1 MQSNLLM
8 QVSDTLPSMSK
19 SERKIAEV
27 VLSDPESATRISIAA
42 LAQASNV
49 SEPSVNRFCKK
60 FEATGFPDFKIRL
73 AQSLASGIRYVSQSV
88 EPGDN
93 VKAYTHKIFDS
104 TISTLSLVRDRL
116 CMNLVEQVVDNLVQ
130 AKRIFFFGL
139 GASASVAKDAE
150 HKFFRFNLP
159 VACHEDVLM
168 QRMLAAAGT
177 TGDVFFVVSYT
188 GRTRELVETAETAKA
203 NGATVIAL
211 TAPDSPLAKICSLV
225 IEVAVPE
232 NTDEYMPMTS
242 RIVHLTVLDVLA
254 TGVTLRRGPDFQP
267 YLKKIKDSVR
277 STRYPRDD
285 DLTSA
290 NSRSSR
296 SSASKTDHDFKRL

>member
-1 MQSNLLM
+1 MQANLLM
-8 QVSDTLPSMSK
+8 QMSDALPSLSK

-27 VLSDPESATRISIAA
+27 VLSDPESATRVSIAA
-42 LAQASNV
+42 LAQASGV

-60 FEATGFPDFKIRL
+60 FEAKGFPDFKIRL
-73 AQSLASGIRYVSQSV
+73 AQSLASGIRYVSQNV
-88 EPGDN
+88 EPGDD
-93 VKAYTHKIFDS
+93 VQAYTHKIFDS

-116 CMNLVEQVVDNLVQ
+116 CMSLVERVVDNLVQ

-139 GASASVAKDAE
+139 GASAPVAKDAE

-159 VACHEDVLM
+159 VAFHEDVLM

-177 TGDVFFVVSYT
+177 TGDVFFIVSYT
-188 GRTRELVETAETAKA
+188 GRTRELVETAEMAKT

-211 TAPDSPLAKICSLV
+211 TAPGSPLAKVCSLV

-285 DLTSA
+285 EL
-290 NSRSSR
+290 
-296 SSASKTDHDFKRL
+296 H